1 MGQERTMGKHHP
13 VMVFIEY
20 RNGKIADVSLELVC
34 EGFRLAQ
41 RLGTTV
47 EAMAIGYNIQE
58 QIGVLGEYGCRRVYC
73 VDDRRLSH
81 FTSLPYAKAVVSLV
95 EKTAPKIVLF
105 GATKI
110 GRDVA
115 PRVASELKCG
125 LTADCTAL
133 EIGSHQAKGKRYEDL
148 LFQIRPAFGG
158 NILATII
165 SPDSAPSMATVRDG
179 VMRLTRPEISRAAEI
194 VKEDVGLTDQDFMTE
209 VLDVVEQEK
218 SVDLRSAKVI
228 VSAGMGA
235 CLPESIAMIKELA
248 ALLGGEVGASR
259 PIVDAGLLGKEHQVG
274 QTGISVNPKLYIAC
288 GISGQIQH
296 RAGMSGAKRII
307 AINDNPAAPMFS
319 IAHYGIVGEVNT
331 VLPKLIRAYK
341 ARNRA

>member
-1 MGQERTMGKHHP
+1 MGKHHP
-13 VMVFIEY
+13 VMVYIEY
-20 RNGKIADVSLELVC
+20 CNGRIADVSIELVC
-34 EGFRLAQ
+34 EAFRLAQ

-47 EAMAIGYNIQE
+47 EAMAIGHNVNE
-58 QIGVLGEYGCRRVYC
+58 PMSVLAGYGCSRVYC
-73 VDDRRLSH
+73 VDDKRLSH
-81 FTSLPYAKAVVSLV
+81 FTSLPYARAVVKIIHKVS
-95 EKTAPKIVLF
+95 PKIVLF

-115 PRVASELKCG
+115 PRAASALKCG

-133 EIGSHQAKGKRYEDL
+133 DIGSHQAKGKRYEDL
-148 LFQIRPAFGG
+148 LLQIRPAFGG

-179 VMRLTRPEISRAAEI
+179 VMRRTKPDMSRTGEI
-194 VKEDVGLTDQDFMTE
+194 VMEDVNLTDQDFMTE
-209 VLDVVEQEK
+209 ILEVVEQER
-218 SVDLRSAKVI
+218 SVDLKSAKVI

-235 CLPESIAMIKELA
+235 CLPESISLIKELA

-259 PIVDAGLLGKEHQVG
+259 PIVDAGLLSKEHQVG
-274 QTGISVNPKLYIAC
+274 QTGTSVNPNLYIAC

-296 RAGMSGAKRII
+296 RAGMAGAKRII
-307 AINDNPAAPMFS
+307 AINDNPAAPIFS
-319 IAHYGIVGEVNT
+319 IAHYGFVGEVNA
-331 VLPKLIRAYK
+331 VLPNLIKSYK